1 MSLSIFSSHRAL
13 EALAALEQRP
23 GGLRLTEVA
32 EALSAPLSSAQVA
45 LALLIH
51 EGLAAVG
58 PARPPVYQI
67 PPDGH
72 EDAAKILDVAA
83 RRRGGERILA
93 SVLRANPAVEFA
105 ALDDDG
111 LLLVI
116 RWDAEP
122 ADEVRLGRMLR
133 RTDLAV
139 ARFGHDEIRERLRHD
154 VSVRERANHSQLIT
168 GSVDRSFPD
177 GFKHGSPDAPPVGGL
192 HPAIR
197 RPSRSA
203 LARIA
208 RRFGLSEMRV
218 FGSAVHADFRP
229 DSDIDVMVRRKP
241 GVRRTLE
248 DELSLRRDLEDL
260 LGRDV
265 DVVDAAIVRGPIRE
279 NAESNGVVLYG

>member
-1 MSLSIFSSHRAL
+1 MGGRAGIRVHHCRGW
-13 EALAALEQRP
+13 AVKRQPPGWPRLAE
-23 GGLRLTEVA
+23 
-32 EALSAPLSSAQVA
+32 SSAQGA
-45 LALLIH
+45 LGLLIH
-51 EGLAAVG
+51 DGLAAVG
-58 PARPPVYQI
+58 PARPPLYQI
-67 PPDGH
+67 PSDGQD
-72 EDAAKILDVAA
+72 DAVKILDVAA
-83 RRRGGERILA
+83 RLRGGERLLA
-93 SVLRANPAVEFA
+93 SALRANPAVEFA

-122 ADEVRLGRMLR
+122 AHEVRLGRMLR

-139 ARFGHDEIRERLRHD
+139 ARFGHDEVRERLRHSA
-154 VSVRERANHSQLIT
+154 SVRERANHSQLIA

-177 GFKHGSPDAPPVGGL
+177 QFKHGSPDAPPLGGL
-192 HPAIR
+192 HPAVR

-203 LARIA
+203 MTRIA
-208 RRFGLSEMRV
+208 RRFKLSEVRV

-260 LGRDV
+260 WGRDV
-265 DVVDAAIVRGPIRE
+265 DVVDAAVLRGPFRE
-279 NAESNGVVLYG
+279 RAESEGVVLYG